1 MKENYNFIY
10 HYNTYSKLWGAMAI
24 ESVGHYFNADSDK
37 GDFALG
43 NTRKEARDLLTK
55 KLSKCVTN

>member
-1 MKENYNFIY
+1 M
-10 HYNTYSKLWGAMAI
+10 TI

-55 KLSKCVTN
+55 KLSECVTT